1 MPYKIPKKA
10 SLFVTLLLLFSQGAI
25 AEEEFTAVSIN
36 AINQVAPLMATDS
49 KLTIALETQTP
60 KQIAENNN
68 AIIIDT
74 VGIIKSKLDELEPI
88 LQSLGRNIIRKNT
101 SVTDQKEIT
110 ELAVDMYNDIE
121 TVLGG
126 DINILKSQ
134 KDAILM
140 VLKKQETISEEDTLT
155 AAEGK
160 LVQNSIQALYNYL
173 NDTIINKLKEDV
185 AIYKARKEAEAEAKA
200 KEDAIRSEAE
210 AKAKAK
216 EDARAK
222 AEAEAKAIEDARV
235 KAEAEAEADLRA
247 IEEAAAKAKAEE
259 LKQLE
264 EVAAAVKKDMVDTTV
279 LAGGTG
285 VVLLASLLLYLYNL
299 KNKAQLG
306 KLQDSLDPE
315 PYRVAAGK
323 YVTKNL
329 LSYQSY
335 KGNKKNMMDAYKKGI
350 LIEPTDEQKKEDA
363 KEQEA
368 IRKEFERQDIDNA
381 LDDLVQAAATA
392 EDSRK
397 ILKDTQK
404 MTYKEKKEYLK
415 GFNILYDPV
424 DMTYKKYREK
434 PNEEKSTCSIQ

>member
-36 AINQVAPLMATDS
+36 AINQVAPLMATDP
-49 KLTIALETQTP
+49 KLTIALETKTP
-60 KQIAENNN
+60 KQIFENNN

-88 LQSLGRNIIRKNT
+88 LQSLGRDIIRKNT
-101 SVTDQKEIT
+101 SATDQKEIT

-140 VLKKQETISEEDTLT
+140 VLKKQETISGKSKLT
-155 AAEGK
+155 AADGT
-160 LVQNSIQALYNYL
+160 LVQSSIQALYNYL

-200 KEDAIRSEAE
+200 KEDARVKAEAKAKAKEDAIRAEAE

-216 EDARAK
+216 EDAIRTEAKAKEDAIRAK
-222 AEAEAKAIEDARV
+222 AEAELRAMEDAAEET
-235 KAEAEAEADLRA
+235 KAEQ
-247 IEEAAAKAKAEE
+247 

-264 EVAAAVKKDMVDTTV
+264 EIADAVKKDMIDSTIS
-279 LAGGTG
+279 AGGTG
-285 VVLLASLLLYLYNL
+285 IVLLSSLLLYIYNL
-299 KNKAQLG
+299 RNKDQLS
-306 KLQDSLDPE
+306 KLQSSLDPE
-315 PYRVAAGK
+315 PYIRAAKPRKLMIGA
-323 YVTKNL
+323 YTP
-329 LSYQSY
+329 YRIYIPQSEQQA
-335 KGNKKNMMDAYKKGI
+335 KIKDA
-350 LIEPTDEQKKEDA
+350 EE
-363 KEQEA
+363 
-368 IRKEFERQDIDNA
+368 
-381 LDDLVQAAATA
+381 TA
-392 EDSRK
+392 EIAIELENDAIDDALKELAASAGTRDATDK
-397 ILKDTQK
+397 ILNDTEL

-424 DMTYKKYREK
+424 DMTFKK
-434 PNEEKSTCSIQ
+434 EKSTCSIQ